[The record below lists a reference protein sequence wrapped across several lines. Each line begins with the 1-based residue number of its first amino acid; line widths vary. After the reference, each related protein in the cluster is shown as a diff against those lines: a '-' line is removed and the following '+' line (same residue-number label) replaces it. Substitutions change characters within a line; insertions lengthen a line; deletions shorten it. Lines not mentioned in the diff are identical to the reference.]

1 MPSNKITFTTDN
13 KKIVEFYTKNPHL
26 NFDVMNCIFIDLI
39 ENIKKDITGN
49 LNTTISSD
57 ILTTIK
63 DLSKDLTSFKQLQ
76 SLTSLQFQTD
86 FASLKDILSKL
97 NTDITNGLVI
107 KFNDIKH
114 SYIDELKT
122 VINTSEKTN
131 IIKFIDII
139 EKHND
144 TLLSKTTNVINDV
157 VPKNNSSYYKQLETI
172 IISLKK
178 DMNENIDVLK
188 NNKNDLT
195 TDKITQMMENKY
207 NQFIIGVQQPIL
219 NYITSSEER
228 LTTNINIIKDN
239 NNDTKNNQEKINE
252 QMNEF
257 LKKYNNNASSN
268 IGKLNEGKLFIV
280 LNNLYPNHEII
291 DCSNKSKH
299 GDIILR
305 RQTYKDVI
313 FENKHYTSN
322 VPKEDVFKFIRDCEE
337 QNSSGI
343 LLSNCS
349 GISNKNNFQIDITTE
364 NNVLVYIHKAEYD
377 EFKIQTAV
385 NIIDHI
391 TTILNQIKKE
401 TNKNII
407 TDDIMIDINQEFQTF
422 LNQKETLINLIRETN
437 KKIISQITD
446 IELPSLQK
454 LLSSKFASTKTL
466 DLKCDICN
474 KFTGSN
480 LKSLSIHKRKCS
492 TNNNNNNKED
502 TGSDTP
508 VENNTIVE
516 IKKNNKKK

>member
-1 MPSNKITFTTDN
+1 MPSNNFTFTSDN
-13 KKIVEFYTKNPHL
+13 TKVVEFYTKNPHL
-26 NFDVMNCIFIDLI
+26 DFDAINCTFIDLI
-39 ENIKKDITGN
+39 ENIQKDITGN
-49 LNTTISSD
+49 LNTTISRD
-57 ILTTIK
+57 ILSTIK
-63 DLSKDLTSFKQLQ
+63 DLSSELSKELSTELT
-76 SLTSLQFQTD
+76 QFQTD
-86 FASLKDILSKL
+86 FTK
-97 NTDITNGLVI
+97 
-107 KFNDIKH
+107 
-114 SYIDELKT
+114 LKT
-122 VINTSEKTN
+122 
-131 IIKFIDII
+131 D
-139 EKHND
+139 
-144 TLLSKTTNVINDV
+144 
-157 VPKNNSSYYKQLETI
+157 Y
-172 IISLKK
+172 
-178 DMNENIDVLK
+178 
-188 NNKNDLT
+188 
-195 TDKITQMMENKY
+195 
-207 NQFIIGVQQPIL
+207 
-219 NYITSSEER
+219 
-228 LTTNINIIKDN
+228 
-239 NNDTKNNQEKINE
+239 
-252 QMNEF
+252 
-257 LKKYNNNASSN
+257 

-364 NNVLVYIHKAEYD
+364 NNVLIYIHKAEYD

-466 DLKCDICN
+466 DLKCDICS

-492 TNNNNNNKED
+492 TNKNNNNNKED